1 MQIIAISGHANE
13 GKTKTV
19 KKLGDILFSEAQNHK
34 HTVVRQQYKDT
45 GLEYVKLIDLEL
57 TVALG
62 KDGDTLEQVQ
72 NNCTAAVEI
81 GADIFIQT
89 TRTKGGGVDYL
100 FNFAQ
105 DTHDIIQIGTV
116 RKYFSLKSQFFA
128 NETAIERINE
138 IQTKNVWILLL
149 YILQQKYD
157 F

>member
-1 MQIIAISGHANE
+1 MQIIAVSGHANE
-13 GKTKTV
+13 GKTTTV
-19 KKLGDILFSEAQNHK
+19 KKLGDILSSEAQQRK
-34 HTVVRQQYKDT
+34 HTVVRQQYKDNNI
-45 GLEYVKLIDLEL
+45 EIVKLTDLEL

-116 RKYFSLKSQFFA
+116 RKYFSLKSQFFS
-128 NETAIERINE
+128 NETEIERINE
-138 IQTKNVWILLL
+138 IQTQNVWNLLL
-149 YILQQKYD
+149 RILQENYN

>member
-1 MQIIAISGHANE
+1 MQIIAVSGHANE

-19 KKLGDILFSEAQNHK
+19 KKLGDILFAEAQNHK

-72 NNCTAAVEI
+72 ENCNAAVEI

-89 TRTKGGGVDYL
+89 TRTKGKGVDEL
-100 FNFAQ
+100 FYFAQ
-105 DTHDIIQIGTV
+105 GKYDIIQIGTIS
-116 RKYFSLKSQFFA
+116 KYFGLKSQFFS
-128 NETAIERINE
+128 NEAEIERINE
-138 IQTKNVWILLL
+138 IQTQNVWNLLL
-149 YILQQKYD
+149 RILQQKYD